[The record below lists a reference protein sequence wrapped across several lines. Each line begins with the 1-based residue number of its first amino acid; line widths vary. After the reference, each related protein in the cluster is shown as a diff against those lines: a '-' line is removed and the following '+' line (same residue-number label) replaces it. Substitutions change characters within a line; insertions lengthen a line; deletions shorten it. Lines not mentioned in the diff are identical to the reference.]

1 MKPFECA
8 LYSTSIYANS
18 SSEFNDITSED
29 LRDIF
34 ESTEEV
40 EEEEGNPTQ
49 TSFED
54 DLAAAIL
61 LSLAEVPGELLCYQY
76 VPVVMRVSF
85 CLDNFDFQGNLGNP
99 QFFWKNHAGYLRYEK
114 VDTHPFFNYREL
126 TSLM

>member
-18 SSEFNDITSED
+18 CSEFNDITSEE

-54 DLAAAIL
+54 DLVAAIR
-61 LSLAEVPGELLCYQY
+61 LSLAEVPGELLCYRY

-85 CLDNFDFQGNLGNP
+85 CLDNFDFHSGQPRQPPVLLEEP
-99 QFFWKNHAGYLRYEK
+99 RWSYI
-114 VDTHPFFNYREL
+114 
-126 TSLM
+126 